1 MSQRELRALL
11 ADQRGSTFCNL
22 PQRST
27 RSRSQAQLQQTDKSM
42 SEEDAGVNM
51 AERLQELERRLEM
64 AEAENKEKDEELRRS
79 FQELEKAGA
88 EIQSYQTQVDRYA
101 SEIERVKV
109 QGELEKHRALEVLR
123 EEHVGQLKFIQSQ
136 TERERERT
144 DNWISELKERMEREN
159 RDYRERIETLESELC
174 QQLSYATDSDNQS
187 SNQNDSTEEIVEEDH
202 DISAL
207 QRKDLQFSSLI
218 TFLEKGELPDNQKL
232 AKRIVLEQSQ
242 YDLIDNILHHENPIN
257 PGHWRQV
264 VPSKIFRTPCREKY
278 V

>member
-11 ADQRGSTFCNL
+11 ANQRGSTFCNL

-42 SEEDAGVNM
+42 SEEYAVVNM

-144 DNWISELKERMEREN
+144 DNWISELKEQMEREN

-174 QQLSYATDSDNQS
+174 QQQTCTKAHNPYSYFDSECDTNSGLQYPARSIVDPCSPDGLHMSGVAS
-187 SNQNDSTEEIVEEDH
+187 S
-202 DISAL
+202 
-207 QRKDLQFSSLI
+207 
-218 TFLEKGELPDNQKL
+218 
-232 AKRIVLEQSQ
+232 
-242 YDLIDNILHHENPIN
+242 
-257 PGHWRQV
+257 PGHTHFSMLHAVTLKSGCGLGTRLCLEHKQLV
-264 VPSKIFRTPCREKY
+264 VT
-278 V
+278 